1 MDYFHSLIMGIIQ
14 GITEFLPV
22 SSSAHLALYPKIF
35 NVHSALL
42 DSVSYDVAL
51 HAGTLVA
58 LVVFFWKRIMV
69 LLGAFFKGL
78 GSAEARKT
86 RDFRMG
92 LFIIIATIPGAIVG
106 FKWNKYIEE
115 TFRDPVKIGILL
127 AVFGLVLWLADAI
140 GKKTRV
146 TGEMNF
152 FDSAII
158 GIAQALALIPGVS
171 RSGITITA
179 GMFLGFKREDAA
191 EFSFIMSIPIV
202 AGDFLLEFKH
212 LIKTASADGLGLSF
226 IGFAAAAITG
236 IITIKFMLDFVRKNS
251 YVPFVI
257 YRVVFGIVLVASF
270 VKW

>member
-1 MDYFHSLIMGIIQ
+1 MDYLHSLIMGIIQ
-14 GITEFLPV
+14 GLTEFLPV

-58 LVVFFWKRIMV
+58 LVIFFWKRI
-69 LLGAFFKGL
+69 LTLIGAFLKGL
-78 GSAEARKT
+78 ASAEARKT
-86 RDFRMG
+86 QDFRMG
-92 LFIIIATIPGAIVG
+92 LFVIIATIPGALVG

-115 TFRDPVKIGILL
+115 TFRDPVKIGTLL
-127 AVFGLVLWLADAI
+127 LVFGLILWLADRI
-140 GKKTRV
+140 GKKSRE
-146 TGEMNF
+146 TGAMNF
-152 FDSAII
+152 FDSIII
-158 GIAQALALIPGVS
+158 GIAQAIALIPGVS

-179 GMFLGFKREDAA
+179 GMFLGFKRKDAA

-202 AGDFLLEFKH
+202 AGAFLLELKH
-212 LIKTASADGLGLSF
+212 LIKTSSAGGFSLSF

-236 IITIKFMLDFVRKNS
+236 IFTIKFMLDFVKKNS

-257 YRVVFGIVLVASF
+257 YRVVFGAVLVACF

>member
-1 MDYFHSLIMGIIQ
+1 MGIIQ

-58 LVVFFWKRIMV
+58 LVLFFWKRI
-69 LLGAFFKGL
+69 LTLIGAFLKGL
-78 GSAEARKT
+78 ASGEARKT
-86 RDFRMG
+86 QDFKMG
-92 LFIIIATIPGAIVG
+92 LFVIIATIPGALVG
-106 FKWNKYIEE
+106 YKWNKYIEE
-115 TFRDPVKIGILL
+115 TFRDPVKIGTLL
-127 AVFGLVLWLADAI
+127 AVFGLVLLLADKI
-140 GKKTRV
+140 GNKTRE
-146 TGEMNF
+146 TGDMNF
-152 FDSAII
+152 FDSIII

-171 RSGITITA
+171 RAGITITS
-179 GMFLGFKREDAA
+179 GMFLGFKRKDAA

-202 AGDFLLEFKH
+202 AGAFLLELKH
-212 LIKTASADGLGLSF
+212 LIKTASGDGLSLSL

-236 IITIKFMLDFVRKNS
+236 IFTIKFMLDFVKKNS

-257 YRVVFGIVLVASF
+257 YRVVFGLALIASF
-270 VKW
+270 IKW